1 MKRHRF
7 YRKLSMLLAV
17 AMLIALSS
25 ISAMAAEIPEDTATE
40 SSPESAELGDMIDES
55 TDVPNTPSDMPEDTT
70 TESSPGYD
78 ELGDMI
84 GESPDVPNAPDDTE
98 PPADI
103 GLPTEIDTPALS
115 AAATYSITW
124 DTGYSKSTTTQV
136 YGENLKLP
144 GTPARKNYTFI
155 GWFTAADG
163 GEQVTEDTVYNVAG
177 DTIYYAHWQST
188 DYFSVTVPAVLSLVV
203 SKDGEVFAANK
214 ASLLNNSAKAVEVS
228 SVSVLSENGWTLV
241 PYERNLTGEKV
252 DAKCIGFRLNDAVTT
267 IQGDSE
273 QLKLTGDWSVEANGS
288 LPLYYDA
295 NVSAISTYTDEQ
307 VLTLVFVVNW
317 AG

>member
-1 MKRHRF
+1 MRKHRF

-25 ISAMAAEIPEDTATE
+25 IPAMAAEIPEDTATE

-70 TESSPGYD
+70 TESSPEYD
-78 ELGDMI
+78 EL
-84 GESPDVPNAPDDTE
+84 GESPDVPNAPDDVE

-103 GLPTEIDTPALS
+103 SLPAEIDTPALS

-144 GTPARKNYTFI
+144 GTPARKNYAFI

-273 QLKLTGDWSVEANGS
+273 QLELTGDWSVEANGS

>member
-1 MKRHRF
+1 MRKHRF

-17 AMLIALSS
+17 AMLVALSS
-25 ISAMAAEIPEDTATE
+25 IPAMAAEIPEDTATE

-70 TESSPGYD
+70 TESSPEYD
-78 ELGDMI
+78 EL

-103 GLPTEIDTPALS
+103 SLPAEIDTPVLS

-163 GEQVTEDTVYNVAG
+163 GEQVTEDTVYNVVG

-273 QLKLTGDWSVEANGS
+273 QLELTGDWSVEANGS